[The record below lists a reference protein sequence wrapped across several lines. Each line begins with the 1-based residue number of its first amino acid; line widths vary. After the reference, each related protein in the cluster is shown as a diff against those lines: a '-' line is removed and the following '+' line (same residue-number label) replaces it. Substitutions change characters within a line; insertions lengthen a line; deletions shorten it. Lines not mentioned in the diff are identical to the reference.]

1 MGARGEGSPVQA
13 DNEAAMVV
21 AFCTLGAIGQSK
33 GSTALLTVAKT
44 PELGGGTPSG
54 SGAIKGLISLI
65 INSWD

>member
-21 AFCTLGAIGQSK
+21 ASRTLGALGQSK

-44 PELGGGTPSG
+44 PELGGGILFG
-54 SGAIKGLISLI
+54 SGVIKGSMSMRV
-65 INSWD
+65 NSWD